1 MTSTRAERW
10 GWYTYDW
17 ANSAFY
23 TTVVTVFLGPYLTTV
38 AQAAAGPDGL
48 IHPFGLSLEPGSWF
62 PFMVSASVVL
72 QVLVLP
78 IIGAFVD
85 NSPKKRTLLGVFA
98 FTGALFTTAL
108 FFLQVGQA
116 NFMFGG
122 LMFIFANLAFGA
134 SIVVYN
140 AFLPQIAAPDER
152 DKVSSR
158 GWALGYLGGGLLLLT
173 HLLYYNNAVEKG
185 LDTGLAVRI
194 ILASAG
200 IWWALFTIV
209 PMLTLRKGISGA
221 SRDAGATR
229 KDSNTDTSTKRGLG
243 GSFRQ
248 LYDTLNHMRKLPH
261 TFTFLIA
268 YLLYND
274 AVQTVIVTASQF
286 GQEEL
291 HMPLGDLM
299 QAILM
304 VQFVAILGSLAFERI
319 AAALDAKRAII
330 IALIGWIGVIVAAY
344 AFVQT
349 SAHFFILAAI
359 IAIVLGG
366 VQALSRSLYSQL
378 IPAGKEAE
386 YFSLYEI
393 GDKASTIF
401 GPLIFGIAL
410 SMLHSYRSA
419 VLSLI
424 VMLVVGLLLLLK
436 VNVIRGRAEA
446 TASA

>member
-1 MTSTRAERW
+1 MTHTRSARW

-38 AQAAAGPDGL
+38 AEAAAGADGL
-48 IHPFGLSLEPGSWF
+48 IHPGGGLSLEPGSWF

-78 IIGAFVD
+78 IIGAVVD
-85 NSPKKRTLLGVFA
+85 GSPKKRALLGLFA
-98 FTGALFTTAL
+98 FVGALFTTAL
-108 FFLQVGQA
+108 FFLNVADA
-116 NFMFGG
+116 NYMYGG
-122 LMFIFANLAFGA
+122 LMFIGANLAFGA

-140 AFLPQIAAPDER
+140 SYLPQIAAPEER

-209 PMLTLRKGISGA
+209 PLLTLPRGRSARVGEADMSKA
-221 SRDAGATR
+221 SSLPSPPRR
-229 KDSNTDTSTKRGLG
+229 S
-243 GSFRQ
+243 SFAQ
-248 LYDTLNHMRKLPH
+248 LFDTLRHMRKLPH
-261 TFTFLIA
+261 TLTFLIA

-291 HMPLGDLM
+291 KMPLGELM

-304 VQFVAILGSLAFERI
+304 VQFVAILGSLLFERV
-319 AAALDAKRAII
+319 AAALDAKRAIV
-330 IALIGWIGVIVAAY
+330 IALIGWIGVIIAAY

-349 SAHFFILAAI
+349 STHFFILAAI

-424 VMLVVGLLLLLK
+424 VMLVAGLLLLLR
-436 VNVIRGRAEA
+436 VNVERGRKE
-446 TASA
+446 TAALGGR

>member
-1 MTSTRAERW
+1 MTSSRSQRW

-38 AQAAAGPDGL
+38 AEASAASGADKL

-78 IIGAFVD
+78 VIGAFVD
-85 NSPKKRTLLGVFA
+85 GSPKKRSLLGLFA

-108 FFLQVGQA
+108 FFLQVSAG
-116 NFMFGG
+116 NYMLGG
-122 LMFIFANLAFGA
+122 LLFIIANLAFGA

-140 AFLPQIAAPDER
+140 SFLPQIAAPEER

-173 HLLYYNNAVEKG
+173 HLLYYNNAVSNG
-185 LDTGLAVRI
+185 LDTEMAVRI

-209 PMLTLRKGISGA
+209 PLLTLPKGRVGA
-221 SRDAGATR
+221 VPQQKTNA
-229 KDSNTDTSTKRGLG
+229 
-243 GSFRQ
+243 FRQ
-248 LYDTLNHMRKLPH
+248 LFETLKDMRRLPQ
-261 TFTFLIA
+261 TLTFLIA

-291 HMPLGDLM
+291 NMPLGELM
-299 QAILM
+299 QTILM
-304 VQFVAILGSLAFERI
+304 VQFVAIAGSLLFERV
-319 AAALDAKRAII
+319 AAALDAKRAIV
-330 IALIGWIGVIVAAY
+330 IALIGWIGVIIAAY

-349 SAHFFILAAI
+349 ATHFFILAAI

-401 GPLIFGIAL
+401 GPLLFGIAL
-410 SMLHSYRSA
+410 STLHSYRSA
-419 VLSLI
+419 VLSLL
-424 VMLVVGLLLLLK
+424 VMLVAGLLLLLK
-436 VNVIRGRAEA
+436 VNVARGIKE
-446 TASA
+446 TAAQGGR